1 MPEPGSSNI
10 EMAHHLSEYK
20 AHFES
25 LGNETVEMV
34 EALVLAV
41 VAVATAWSGYQAAL
55 WTGRQAERYGEAS
68 KLRVQA
74 EGTAIAANQER
85 DYIAASAVEWLKAEA
100 QGEKKLAALFERRI
114 LPEFQ
119 PAFGAWKKT
128 DPVHNPSAP
137 PGLALMKEYKSSKTE
152 EAAKLEDEANKIF
165 EDGNQ
170 ARQHSDD
177 YVRVTVIL
185 ATILLL
191 AAMGQRFKVH
201 KVRVTMMVLVTLLL
215 CYPIYLILWLPRA

>member
-1 MPEPGSSNI
+1 
-10 EMAHHLSEYK
+10 
-20 AHFES
+20 
-25 LGNETVEMV
+25 
-34 EALVLAV
+34 
-41 VAVATAWSGYQAAL
+41 
-55 WTGRQAERYGEAS
+55 
-68 KLRVQA
+68 
-74 EGTAIAANQER
+74 
-85 DYIAASAVEWLKAEA
+85 
-100 QGEKKLAALFERRI
+100 
-114 LPEFQ
+114 
-119 PAFGAWKKT
+119 
-128 DPVHNPSAP
+128 
-137 PGLALMKEYKSSKTE
+137 MKEYKSSKTE